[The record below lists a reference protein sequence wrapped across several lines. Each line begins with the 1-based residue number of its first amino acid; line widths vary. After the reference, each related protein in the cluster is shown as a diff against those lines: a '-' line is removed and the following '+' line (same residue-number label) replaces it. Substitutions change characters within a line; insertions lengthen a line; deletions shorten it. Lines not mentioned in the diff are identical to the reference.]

1 MRWHGHYEACGALDE
16 AGRLRL
22 VGLHVSHGPAAT
34 SRPALLRWYTDQGP
48 FARGQTSP
56 GVPMKAF
63 VSLLLAALLAVS
75 LAGCGNDKEKGIN
88 KDRDMPRSGEKP
100 R

>member
-1 MRWHGHYEACGALDE
+1 MGKPR
-16 AGRLRL
+16 R
-22 VGLHVSHGPAAT
+22 
-34 SRPALLRWYTDQGP
+34 
-48 FARGQTSP
+48 
-56 GVPMKAF
+56 GVPMRSF

-88 KDRDMPRSGEKP
+88 KDRDMPRSVEKP

>member
-1 MRWHGHYEACGALDE
+1 
-16 AGRLRL
+16 
-22 VGLHVSHGPAAT
+22 
-34 SRPALLRWYTDQGP
+34 
-48 FARGQTSP
+48 
-56 GVPMKAF
+56 MKAF

-88 KDRDMPRSGEKP
+88 KDRDMPRSVEKP